1 MIPFRNKYPFAENT
15 VIIENNV
22 CPVDIKVDVGT
33 GFSASVGMMGAE
45 AVIGGKRYYEFRTG
59 CKAITDN
66 LDFEAQIKIA
76 DRFKIGAS
84 FHAAIDPFTN
94 EKLAQEGYAGYSF
107 EKGRKTIGWNAL
119 PKQRDVIIDFN
130 VGGYAGIGGEI
141 AASFNVSEIIRRGE
155 KLLEGLWDD

>member
-22 CPVDIKVDVGT
+22 RPVDIKVDVGT

-45 AVIGGKRYYEFRTG
+45 AVIGEKRYYEFGTG

-84 FHAAIDPFTN
+84 SHGDRSVY
-94 EKLAQEGYAGYSF
+94 E
-107 EKGRKTIGWNAL
+107 
-119 PKQRDVIIDFN
+119 
-130 VGGYAGIGGEI
+130 
-141 AASFNVSEIIRRGE
+141 
-155 KLLEGLWDD
+155 